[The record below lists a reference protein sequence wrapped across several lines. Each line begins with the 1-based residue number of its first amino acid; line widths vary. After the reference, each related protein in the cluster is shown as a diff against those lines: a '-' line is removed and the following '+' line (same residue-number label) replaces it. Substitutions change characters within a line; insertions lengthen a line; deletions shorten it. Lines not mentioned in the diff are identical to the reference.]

1 MKSNFVLLLTA
12 CINPK
17 GMSKTVLQDKDK
29 RLAQYKAALE
39 WYLQNTNVKIV
50 FIENTCFDISN
61 DYAEH
66 IKSGR
71 LEVLTFD
78 GNNYDKKLGKGYGEA
93 LIIEYGFKKSQFIKE
108 AKDIVKI
115 TGRLIIKNIEQLL
128 NHSKS
133 NSVYCNLVRAYSRK
147 NTGYSIFFRAP
158 KSFYTEYF
166 LKNITLINDDN
177 LYYFEHYL
185 NDCCNAWKKDGG
197 KWKEFYLPILI
208 SGQSGTSG
216 TYYKTSY
223 SMYIKQLV
231 RFITHKCGIYKF

>member
-1 MKSNFVLLLTA
+1 MDSNLVLLLTA

-17 GMSKTVLQDKDK
+17 GMLNTVLQNKDK
-29 RLAQYKAALE
+29 RLAQYKAALD

-61 DYAEH
+61 DYFEY

-71 LEVLTFD
+71 LEILTFD

-115 TGRLIIKNIEQLL
+115 TGRLIIKNTEQLL
-128 NHSKS
+128 NHSKPGT
-133 NSVYCNLVRAYSRK
+133 VYCNLVKAKSRK
-147 NTGYSIFFRAP
+147 NTCYSIFFRVP
-158 KSFYTEYF
+158 KSFYTKYF
-166 LKNITLINDDN
+166 LKNIDKINDEN

-185 NDCCNAWKKDGG
+185 NDCCNAWKKDRG
-197 KWKEFYLPILI
+197 KWKEFWLPILI
-208 SGQSGTSG
+208 CGQSGTSG
-216 TYYKTSY
+216 ANYNTSY
-223 SMYIKQLV
+223 SMYVKQFI
-231 RFITHKCGIYKF
+231 RYITHKCGIYKF